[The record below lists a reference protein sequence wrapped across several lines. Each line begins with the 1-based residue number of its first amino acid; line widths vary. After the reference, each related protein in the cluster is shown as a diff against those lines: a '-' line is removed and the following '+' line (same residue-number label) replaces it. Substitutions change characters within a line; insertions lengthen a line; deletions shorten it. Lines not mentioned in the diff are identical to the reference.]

1 MMRPTRLDRRLAK
14 ALDPVVERLDSIDT
28 TIGTTAAKVVE
39 QAATKV
45 ADAEQRVTAAT
56 AQAGERVLF
65 AERQAADAVA
75 AVRAEL
81 ADARSETIANGI
93 ADLTARLKWASD
105 ARDRFEAK
113 NAEQAGLIAELERRL
128 EVVTIERD
136 EARRQHDAQQA
147 VVVDW
152 VDAHGVLADRLA
164 AVTAAVVPVLP
175 DAHRGVEARP
185 RGGSKTKARRRL
197 TELTALVTDST

>member
-1 MMRPTRLDRRLAK
+1 MALVRRDLANISSAIEDRTATERQ
-14 ALDPVVERLDSIDT
+14 VMSRVE
-28 TIGTTAAKVVE
+28 
-39 QAATKV
+39 
-45 ADAEQRVTAAT
+45 DAERRVTAAT
-56 AQAGERVLF
+56 EQAGERVLH

-75 AVRAEL
+75 AVHAEL
-81 ADARSETIANGI
+81 ADARKETIANGI
-93 ADLTARLKWASD
+93 ADLTARLRWASD

-136 EARRQHDAQQA
+136 EARRQHDEAKALGADGWGHAFIQS
-147 VVVDW
+147 
-152 VDAHGVLADRLA
+152 LAKNDLI
-164 AVTAAVVPVLP
+164 AAVVPVLP

-197 TELTALVTDST
+197 ADLTALVTPAEENHDG

>member
-113 NAEQAGLIAELERRL
+113 NAEQAGLIAELGRRL

-136 EARRQHDAQQA
+136 EARRQHDEKAAEA
-147 VVVDW
+147 VRW
-152 VDAHGVLADRLA
+152 RHECADACDLFAYLH
-164 AVTAAVVPVLP
+164 AAVVPVLP

-197 TELTALVTDST
+197 AELTALVTDST

>member
-1 MMRPTRLDRRLAK
+1 MMRPSRLDRRLAK
-14 ALDPVVERLDSIDT
+14 ALDPIRGSIDDLTESVDAHRYHTVT
-28 TIGTTAAKVVE
+28 TTVAKVE
-39 QAATKV
+39 
-45 ADAEQRVTAAT
+45 DAERRVAAVQT
-56 AQAGERVLF
+56 QAEAR
-65 AERQAADAVA
+65 VA

-81 ADARSETIANGI
+81 ADARKETIANGI

-136 EARRQHDAQQA
+136 EARRQHDEARTEA
-147 VVVDW
+147 GLGEFRSIIAEEALDTVI
-152 VDAHGVLADRLA
+152 
-164 AVTAAVVPVLP
+164 AAVVPVLP
-175 DAHRGVEARP
+175 DTRRGVEARP

-197 TELTALVTDST
+197 ADLVALVTPADGP